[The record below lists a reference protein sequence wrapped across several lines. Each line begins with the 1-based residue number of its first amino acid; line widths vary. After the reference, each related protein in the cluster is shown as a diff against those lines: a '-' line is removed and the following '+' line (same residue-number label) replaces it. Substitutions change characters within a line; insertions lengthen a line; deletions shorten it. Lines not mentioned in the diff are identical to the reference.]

1 VGDQDIAAIVFAG
14 GLGTRLG
21 GVKKALLDVGG
32 KPIVERVLDAVRS
45 LGDEI
50 IVVDNDDSLAHLPG
64 VRIVPDAETRAGV
77 LTALYSGL
85 SAATSELCLV
95 VACDMPFLSAQLLQW
110 LVEQAKDFDV
120 VIPVAGGQM
129 DPMHAIYRR
138 APCLD
143 AIGRALERGD
153 KRMISYLGDVRVR
166 QVEEAELRALDPE
179 LRSLF
184 NVNTAEDL
192 SWARELAGGTPE
204 HPS

>member
-1 VGDQDIAAIVFAG
+1 MCVNLTVVVLAG
-14 GLGTRLG
+14 GRGTRLG

-32 KPIVERVLDAVRS
+32 KPIVERVLDAVRPLS
-45 LGDEI
+45 DEI

-64 VRIVPDAETRAGV
+64 VRIVPDTETRAGV

-95 VACDMPFLSAQLLQW
+95 VACDMPFLSRGLLEW
-110 LVEQAKDFDV
+110 LVAQTTGSDV
-120 VIPVAGGQM
+120 VIPVTGGQM

-153 KRMISYLGDVRVR
+153 KRMTSYLGDVRVR
-166 QVEEAELRALDPE
+166 RVDEPELRALDPE

-184 NVNTAEDL
+184 NVNTADDL
-192 SWARELAGGTPE
+192 IWAHEIAGGVE
-204 HPS
+204 